1 MNKLNLFL
9 GLAFLGFAFAQEDE
23 GQLDEFEN
31 EEAVHIQTTT
41 TEEPLR
47 LENEAGPT
55 DFYFQNGNLPK
66 FKMSVESG
74 NILTKSTSLEK
85 TSNINHLKVLN

>member
-1 MNKLNLFL
+1 MNKLHLLLVLVFI
-9 GLAFLGFAFAQEDE
+9 GLVFSQEDE
-23 GQLDEFEN
+23 GQLDEIEN
-31 EEAVHIQTTT
+31 EEAINIPTTT

-55 DFYFQNGNLPK
+55 EFYFQNGNLPK

-74 NILTKSTSLEK
+74 NLLHCI
-85 TSNINHLKVLN
+85 VLD

>member
-1 MNKLNLFL
+1 MNKLHLFVFV
-9 GLAFLGFAFAQEDE
+9 AFLGFVFGQEDE

-31 EEAVHIQTTT
+31 EEVVNIPTTT

-55 DFYFQNGNLPK
+55 EFYFQNGNLPK

-74 NILTKSTSLEK
+74 KTKTNPLIS
-85 TSNINHLKVLN
+85 